1 MVGLIYAAIFVSIAL
16 IVYVISSASIMQW
29 RVWQEK
35 QVKRVAN
42 RLDDSFVFLEKRKLM
57 FLTGAPILLGV
68 AGYILFAIPGAAIG
82 VVVGFLLPMVFVS
95 MAKGAR
101 IKKFQSQL
109 VDTLM
114 IFSSSLKG
122 GLSFVQA
129 LEIVCEE
136 MPAPAN
142 QEFGLILKENKL
154 GVSLEDSLQSLRR
167 RIPIEEVGLIV
178 SSILVA
184 KETGGELTRVFSR
197 LVDTIRDKLKLK
209 EKMETLT
216 LQGKLQGYIMSVL
229 PFVFT
234 VFVYKQ
240 NPEHFLVFRDT
251 QTGKMLLVVAIV
263 LQIVGMFLIK
273 LFGKLK
279 V

>member
-136 MPAPAN
+136 IPAPAN

-167 RIPIEEVGLIV
+167 RMPIEEVGLIV

>member
-1 MVGLIYAAIFVSIAL
+1 MIGTIYAAIFVSVVM
-16 IVYVISSASIMQW
+16 IVYVVSSASITQW
-29 RVWQEK
+29 RLWQEK

-42 RLDDSFVFLEKRKLM
+42 RLDDSFVFLEKRKLAL
-57 FLTGAPILLGV
+57 LTGAPILLGIG
-68 AGYILFAIPGAAIG
+68 GYILLAIPGAAVG
-82 VVVGFLLPMVFVS
+82 VVVGFLMPMVFVN
-95 MAKGAR
+95 MARQGR
-101 IKKFQSQL
+101 IKQFQGQL

-122 GLSFVQA
+122 GLSFIQA

-136 MPAPAN
+136 MPAPAS

-154 GVSLEDSLQSLRR
+154 GVSLEDSLQGLRR
-167 RIPIEEVGLIV
+167 RMPLEEVSLIV

-209 EKMETLT
+209 EKIDTLT

-229 PFVFT
+229 PFAFT
-234 VFVYKQ
+234 IFVYKQ

-251 QTGKMLLVVAIV
+251 QTGKMMLVIAVV

-273 LFGKLK
+273 VFGKLK

>member
-1 MVGLIYAAIFVSIAL
+1 MEGAIYAAVFVSIAM
-16 IVYVISSASIMQW
+16 IVYVISSASIVQW
-29 RVWQEK
+29 RHWQEK
-35 QVKRVAN
+35 QVRSMAN

-57 FLTGAPILLGV
+57 LLTGAPILLGIG
-68 AGYILFAIPGAAIG
+68 GYILFALPGAVIG
-82 VVVGFLLPMVFVS
+82 IVVGFLMPMVFVNA
-95 MAKGAR
+95 AKQGR
-101 IKKFQSQL
+101 IKKFQGQL

-167 RIPIEEVGLIV
+167 RMPIEEVSLIV

-197 LVDTIRDKLKLK
+197 LVDTIRDKIKLK
-209 EKMETLT
+209 EKIETLT
-216 LQGKLQGYIMSVL
+216 LQGKLQGYIMSTL
-229 PFVFT
+229 PFIFT
-234 VFVYKQ
+234 IFVYKQ

-251 QTGKMLLVVAIV
+251 QTGKMMLVMAIV
-263 LQIVGMFLIK
+263 LQIVGMVLIK
-273 LFGKLK
+273 VFGKLK
-279 V
+279 I

>member
-1 MVGLIYAAIFVSIAL
+1 MEGTIYAAIFVAVVMIA
-16 IVYVISSASIMQW
+16 YVISSASITQW
-29 RVWQEK
+29 RRWQEK
-35 QVKRVAN
+35 QVKRVSN
-42 RLDDSFVFLEKRKLM
+42 RLDDSFVFLEKRKLVL
-57 FLTGAPILLGV
+57 LTGAPILLGIG
-68 AGYILFAIPGAAIG
+68 GYILFAIPGAIIG
-82 VVVGFLLPMVFVS
+82 VVVGFLMPMVFVN
-95 MAKGAR
+95 MARQNR
-101 IKKFQSQL
+101 IKQFQGQL

-167 RIPIEEVGLIV
+167 RMPLEEVSLIV

-209 EKMETLT
+209 EKIDTLT

-234 VFVYKQ
+234 IFVYKQ

-251 QTGKMLLVVAIV
+251 QTGKMMIVIAVV

-273 LFGKLK
+273 VFGKLK

>member
-167 RIPIEEVGLIV
+167 RMPIEEVGLIV

>member
-1 MVGLIYAAIFVSIAL
+1 MEFTIYAAIFVSVAM
-16 IVYVISSASIMQW
+16 IVYVVSSASIKQW
-29 RVWQEK
+29 RNWQEK
-35 QVKRVAN
+35 QVRRVAN
-42 RLDDSFVFLEKRKLM
+42 RLDDSFVFLERRKLAL
-57 FLTGAPILLGV
+57 LTAAPVLFGIT
-68 AGYILFAIPGAAIG
+68 GYILLAIPGAAIG
-82 VVVGFLLPMVFVS
+82 FIAGLFTPMVFVK
-95 MAKGAR
+95 AARHNR
-101 IKKFQSQL
+101 IKKFQNQL

-167 RIPIEEVGLIV
+167 RMPLEEVSLIV

-197 LVDTIRDKLKLK
+197 LVDTIRDKIKLK
-209 EKMETLT
+209 EKIETLT

-229 PFVFT
+229 PIVFT

-240 NPEHFLVFRDT
+240 NPRTLSGFPRYANRQDDGRNCGGLAAPRHVFDKILRET
-251 QTGKMLLVVAIV
+251 
-263 LQIVGMFLIK
+263 
-273 LFGKLK
+273 
-279 V
+279 

>member
-1 MVGLIYAAIFVSIAL
+1 MVGTIYAAIFVAVAM
-16 IVYVISSASIMQW
+16 IVYVISSASITQW
-29 RVWQEK
+29 RRWQEK
-35 QVKRVAN
+35 QVRRVAN
-42 RLDDSFVFLEKRKLM
+42 RLDDSFVFLEKRKLAL
-57 FLTGAPILLGV
+57 LTGAPVLLGI
-68 AGYILFAIPGAAIG
+68 AGYILFAIPGAVIG
-82 VVVGFLLPMVFVS
+82 VVAGFLTPMAFVS
-95 MAKGAR
+95 MARQAR
-101 IKKFQSQL
+101 IKQFQGQL

-122 GLSFVQA
+122 GLSFIQA

-136 MPAPAN
+136 MPAPVN

-154 GVSLEDSLQSLRR
+154 GVSLEDSLQGLRR
-167 RIPIEEVGLIV
+167 RMPLEEVSLIV

-209 EKMETLT
+209 EKIDTLT

-234 VFVYKQ
+234 IFVYKQ

-251 QTGKMLLVVAIV
+251 QTGKMMLVIAVV
-263 LQIVGMFLIK
+263 LQIVGMFLIRV
-273 LFGKLK
+273 FGKLK

>member
-1 MVGLIYAAIFVSIAL
+1 MEFLIYAVFFVAILL
-16 IVYVISSASIMQW
+16 IVYVVSTIFVASW
-29 RVWQEK
+29 RKWQEK
-35 QVKRVAN
+35 QLKHVTN
-42 RLDDSFVFLEKRKLM
+42 RLDDSFIFLEKRKIV
-57 FLTGAPILLGV
+57 FLTAAPIILAV
-68 AGYILFAIPGAAIG
+68 AGYILIGLYGALAGGVIG
-82 VVVGFLLPMVFVS
+82 FVVPTFFVR
-95 MAKGAR
+95 MARQAR
-101 IKKFQSQL
+101 IKKFQGQL

-122 GLSFVQA
+122 GLSFIQA

-136 MPAPAN
+136 MPDPAN
-142 QEFGLILKENKL
+142 QEFGMILKENKL

-167 RIPIEEVGLIV
+167 RMPIDELSLIV

-197 LVDTIRDKLKLK
+197 LVDTIRDKVKLK

-216 LQGKLQGYIMSVL
+216 LQGKLQGYIMSLL
-229 PFVFT
+229 PFIFVA
-234 VFVYKQ
+234 FVYKQ

-251 QTGKMLLVVAIV
+251 KTGQMMVVIAVV
-263 LQIVGMFLIK
+263 LQIVGMFLISA
-273 LFGKLK
+273 FSKLK